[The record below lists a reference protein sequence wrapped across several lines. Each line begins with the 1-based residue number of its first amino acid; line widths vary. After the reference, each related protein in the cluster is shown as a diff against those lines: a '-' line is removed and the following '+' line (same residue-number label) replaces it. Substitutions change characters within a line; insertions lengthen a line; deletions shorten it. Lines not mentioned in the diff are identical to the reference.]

1 MQMYPEVPYG
11 ISRLFLVQEDKSF
24 HSISEEQKATAL
36 QD

>member
-11 ISRLFLVQEDKSF
+11 ISRLLLVQEGKSF
-24 HSISEEQKATAL
+24 HSISEEQKATAR